1 MPSMEDLRVKKTKL
15 AIENAMME
23 LIEIKGYS
31 KVKIID
37 IANKA
42 QVNRNTIYLHYQSK
56 EDIILSI
63 LERHHGELNIEN
75 KIIDFIK
82 LKGQKS
88 DIHRLFSDL
97 INSIEQNIELY
108 RILLTDHNLNGFLNY
123 RINKVRDYL
132 LKGLS
137 GSPKNV
143 VYLDYMISGTN
154 GVISKWVIYAIAK
167 KEEVI
172 DELTEITYKGLNMI
186 E

>member
-15 AIENAMME
+15 SIENAMME

-63 LERHHGELNIEN
+63 LERHHGELN
-75 KIIDFIK
+75 FIK

-88 DIHRLFSDL
+88 DIYRLFSDL

-123 RINKVRDYL
+123 RINKFRDYL

-137 GSPKNV
+137 SSPKNV

-167 KEEVI
+167 KEDVI

>member
-56 EDIILSI
+56 EDIVLSI
-63 LERHHGELNIEN
+63 LDRHHGELNVE
-75 KIIDFIK
+75 KKLIDFIK
-82 LKGQKS
+82 FKGQKS

-97 INSIEQNIELY
+97 INSLEQNIELY
-108 RILLTDHNLNGFLNY
+108 RILLTDHSLNGFLNY
-123 RINKVRDYL
+123 RINKFRDYL

-137 GSPKNV
+137 NSPKNI

-167 KEEVI
+167 KEDVI
-172 DELTEITYKGLNMI
+172 DELTEITYQGLNTI
-186 E
+186 K